1 MIFQSFILIVRKKY
15 KTELRKPPM
24 LYTHTAQKSSFLKI
38 VYSKVK
44 VNGREELV
52 PMELYTDGSVK
63 RCEF

>member
-1 MIFQSFILIVRKKY
+1 MF
-15 KTELRKPPM
+15 
-24 LYTHTAQKSSFLKI
+24 YTHTAKKSSFLKI
-38 VYSKVK
+38 VYSKIK

>member
-1 MIFQSFILIVRKKY
+1 
-15 KTELRKPPM
+15 M
-24 LYTHTAQKSSFLKI
+24 LYTQTPKKPSFLKI

-63 RCEF
+63 RCES